1 MIKTLSKL
9 GREGNFLTMT
19 EKKKIYKKT
28 YTNIILNGEKQEASL
43 LR

>member
-28 YTNIILNGEKQEASL
+28 YTNGEKQEASL